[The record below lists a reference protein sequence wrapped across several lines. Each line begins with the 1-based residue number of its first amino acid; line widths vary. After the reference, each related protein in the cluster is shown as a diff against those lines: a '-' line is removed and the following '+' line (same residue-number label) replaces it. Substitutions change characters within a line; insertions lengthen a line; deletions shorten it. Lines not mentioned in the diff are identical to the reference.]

1 MVDLTPEQELE
12 QDLRL
17 IEQVVLNPAWAVVM
31 KRLNNAY
38 DYFVDRMM
46 DVEVSLEDSRRF
58 RERALAFKTL
68 LDLPAWIREENKK
81 IPKPPQDFPDDG
93 EQPDDGGE

>member
-1 MVDLTPEQELE
+1 MAELTPEQELE

-17 IEQVVLNPAWAVVM
+17 IEQVVQNPAWAVVT

-38 DYFVDRMM
+38 GYFVDRMM
-46 DVEVSLEDSRRF
+46 DAEVSLEDSRRY

-81 IPKPPQDFPDDG
+81 IPKPPQDSP
-93 EQPDDGGE
+93 DGGESTED